1 METQGRTP
9 EQKAADEAL
18 DAAVEACLEAYGYH
32 RVESEPEDGGAYPL
46 TTVHWTVLVEQR
58 GFDQDGDSRTG
69 VAHLYRDG
77 YMTEISRIGLLRAA
91 LIRAE
96 REWAWPG

>member
-9 EQKAADEAL
+9 EQKAADNQL
-18 DAAVEACLEAYGYH
+18 DAAIQACLEAYGYH
-32 RVESEPEDGGAYPL
+32 RVESEPEDGGTYPVA
-46 TTVHWTVLVEQR
+46 TVNWIVLVEQS

-77 YMTEISRIGLLRAA
+77 YMPEISRIGLLRAA
-91 LIRAE
+91 LLRAE
-96 REWAWPG
+96 REWSWPA